1 MLEKLLRAG
10 QFLRVIDESG
20 NLSLT
25 NIALVST
32 LVVVL
37 RRPELQIGDIAT
49 FIATV
54 AGYQVKRFL
63 AGNAAPSTESEDLKA
78 AVESLQT
85 KIASLQMAQNIR
97 R

>member
-1 MLEKLLRAG
+1 MMDKLFRVL
-10 QFLRVIDESG
+10 QFFRVTDESG

-37 RRPELQIGDIAT
+37 RRPELQIADIAT
-49 FIATV
+49 FVATV

-63 AGNAAPSTESEDLKA
+63 TGGATPATEAEDLKA
-78 AVESLQT
+78 VVESLQT
-85 KIASLQMAQNIR
+85 KVSALMMDKQIR